1 MPPKT
6 KVSKEE
12 ILSAAVE
19 LVRQNGENALNARNI
34 ARSLGCSTQPIF
46 SNFIGMDELRA
57 AVKERANILYQ
68 NYLAA
73 DMTAG
78 KYPPYKAS
86 GMAYI
91 RFAKEEPELYKM
103 LFINPDKKGE
113 SMLETLSG
121 IRLIVINSIEK
132 TYRFNEKESKR
143 LFRDLWLVA
152 HSISTLCVGG
162 ICPYSDEE
170 IAKILT
176 SFSVS
181 ICKSIKE
188 IKGFVDDN
196 FDRDGVFGKIIEE

>member
-1 MPPKT
+1 MPPKF
-6 KVSKEE
+6 KFKREE
-12 ILSAAVE
+12 IVEAAVNLTRRGGVDAVTARGIAKE
-19 LVRQNGENALNARNI
+19 LGV
-34 ARSLGCSTQPIF
+34 STQPIF
-46 SNFIGMDELRA
+46 TCFKNMEEA
-57 AVKERANILYQ
+57 KEEVRIYAEKLCH
-68 NYLAA
+68 NYLEK
-73 DMTAG
+73 G
-78 KYPPYKAS
+78 VEAS
-86 GMAYI
+86 IPFFGFGMAYI
-91 RFAKEEPELYKM
+91 RFAKEESELYKM

-113 SMLETLSG
+113 SMLDTLSG

>member
-1 MPPKT
+1 MPPKF
-6 KVSKEE
+6 KFKREE
-12 ILSAAVE
+12 IVEAAVNLTRRGGVDAVTARGIAGE
-19 LVRQNGENALNARNI
+19 LGV
-34 ARSLGCSTQPIF
+34 STQPIF
-46 SNFIGMDELRA
+46 TCFKNMEEA
-57 AVKERANILYQ
+57 KEEVRIYAEKLCH
-68 NYLAA
+68 NYLEKGVEA
-73 DMTAG
+73 TIPFFG
-78 KYPPYKAS
+78 F